1 MMNNIKKLTILL
13 LAIGIVTACET
24 EVAEN
29 EEQVKSV
36 NVETKQVEPEVFE
49 SYLRL
54 VGTVITNSDVQ
65 VAAEVSGRITEVRK
79 NEGEVVRKGETVVKV
94 DDRKLQQE
102 FNRLQSTTAQSRENY
117 ERLKRLY
124 EEQNIGSEIDYLNA
138 KYAYEQNQAALESI
152 KVDLENTSI
161 SAPFSGS
168 VESIFTE
175 AGEMVSPG
183 TLVYRLINKSDK
195 KVLIGVPARYSG
207 AVDLGDNAEIWFDF
221 DPDTRYQLP
230 VTFIGSSI
238 DPRNRTFEVEIRL
251 PVDISQIKVDMIANV
266 RLRTERIEDAIVVSE
281 QYIFQKEGNDVV
293 YLFDQNGQGEAIA
306 SEKVVSLGSAYGNAV
321 VIEDG
326 LNAGDELITLGAS
339 YLQDGSRIQ
348 KAEEV
353 QSEMAANK
361 ENGSE

>member
-13 LAIGIVTACET
+13 FALGVLSACET
-24 EVAEN
+24 EVAEH

-36 NVETKQVEPEVFE
+36 NIETEQVETEVFE

-102 FNRLQSTTAQSRENY
+102 FNRLRATTEQSRENY
-117 ERLKRLY
+117 ERLQRLY
-124 EEQNIGSEIDYLNA
+124 EEENIGSEIDYLNA
-138 KYAYEQNQAALESI
+138 KYGYEQNRAALESI

-161 SAPFSGS
+161 SAPFPGS

-183 TLVYRLINKSDK
+183 TPVFRLINRDDK
-195 KVLIGVPARYSG
+195 RVLIGVPARYSG
-207 AVDLGDNAEIWFDF
+207 AVDLGDNTEVWFDF
-221 DPDTRYQLP
+221 DPDTKYQLP
-230 VTFIGSSI
+230 VTFVGSAI
-238 DPRNRTFEVEIRL
+238 DPRNRTFEVEIKL

-266 RLRTERIEDAIVVSE
+266 RLRTERIEEAIVVSE

-293 YLFDQNGQGEAIA
+293 YVLNQNEQGEPIA
-306 SEKVVSLGSAYGNAV
+306 SQKIVSLGSAYGNAV
-321 VIEDG
+321 VVEDG

-339 YLQDGSRIQ
+339 YLQDGSRVF
-348 KAEEV
+348 KAESD
-353 QSEMAANK
+353 QSEMASNK